1 MSDQPVLP
9 YPDAVTGVSSG
20 WSGSETSAD
29 RAHKED
35 ATGVTTKRQGE
46 VLGALAWRE
55 KYGATWV
62 ELGNNLGL
70 HHGQISGPLSVLHKA
85 GKIAR
90 LTEKR
95 DRCAV
100 YVLPTFVGERETAK
114 QGRKR
119 PSPNLDVL
127 DEVRALHRPS
137 ANKDPEYCVYCSDSM
152 GEDTALWPC
161 ETVVIIERGR
171 SKS

>member
-9 YPDAVTGVSSG
+9 YPDAVTGMSSG

-29 RAHKED
+29 RARMED
-35 ATGVTTKRQGE
+35 STGVTTKRQGE
-46 VLGALAWRE
+46 VLGALAWKE

-62 ELGNNLGL
+62 ELGSNLGL

-100 YVLPTFVGERETAK
+100 YVLPEHVQGRETSAH
-114 QGRKR
+114 GRRRQAPDTPLLIKIR
-119 PSPNLDVL
+119 
-127 DEVRALHRPS
+127 EVATRYAEGTAYYNGYDDRGMLEILAL
-137 ANKDPEYCVYCSDSM
+137 
-152 GEDTALWPC
+152 
-161 ETVVIIERGR
+161 IEG
-171 SKS
+171 STEL